1 MNQCTWIIVD
11 QLKDSLN
18 LTIFGTPV
26 FPLIIRDIKEIT
38 FLGKFHVEWLAD
50 YTNITP
56 AHGKEFIYYH
66 VNKGTAYISDTELCG
81 YQED

>member
-11 QLKDSLN
+11 QIDNSLK

-26 FPLIIRDIKEIT
+26 FPLEINGIKEIT
-38 FLGKFHVEWLAD
+38 FLGKFEVEWLAN

-56 AHGKEFIYYH
+56 IHGKKFIYYE
-66 VNKGTAYISDTELCG
+66 VNEDKAYISDTELCG
-81 YQED
+81 YSD